1 MVIILGE
8 ERGSDGVV
16 YYKIPSD
23 SALTEN
29 RVAINPTGIYKTGRD
44 YAYIRK
50 SDVKVVSQGSSVLD
64 RLGMRQEG
72 SYVLGLKPNTSVQ
85 AFTQNV
91 KAIDT
96 NAFVNVKNA
105 SGQVVTSGT
114 MGTGMTFTL
123 KENGVLTTYTVVI
136 KGDVDGDGQIR
147 SIDYSIVKNDIL
159 NIRKLSKAYATAGDV
174 DGDGKIRSIDYS
186 LIKNDILNIK
196 DIVQ

>member
-136 KGDVDGDGQIR
+136 KGDVNGDGAIYATDYVR
-147 SIDYSIVKNDIL
+147 IKNFIMGKTSLNDEYLYAADVNVDGNVYATDYVKIKNYIMGKGSID
-159 NIRKLSKAYATAGDV
+159 
-174 DGDGKIRSIDYS
+174 
-186 LIKNDILNIK
+186 
-196 DIVQ
+196 Q